1 MKNMDKYQKLFI
13 GILIGAVS
21 IILIYIIVVFSGI
34 ISNGPNSDDSGFP
47 FYIFFPS
54 WVAIFIPIIARQ
66 REEAKK
72 KEEELR
78 NQFEE

>member
-1 MKNMDKYQKLFI
+1 MDKYQKILV

-21 IILIYIIVVFSGI
+21 IALIYIFVAFRGLGTG
-34 ISNGPNSDDSGFP
+34 GPGSDKVSFP

-72 KEEELR
+72 EEQLR
-78 NQFEE
+78 NQLEE